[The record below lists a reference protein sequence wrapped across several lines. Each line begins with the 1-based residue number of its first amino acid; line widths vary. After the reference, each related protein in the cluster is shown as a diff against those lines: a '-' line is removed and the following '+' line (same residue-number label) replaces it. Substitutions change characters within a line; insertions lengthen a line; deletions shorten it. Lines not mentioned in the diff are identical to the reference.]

1 MQWVMM
7 KLCIRAIVLYN
18 QHTDLLRVDR
28 IYDNTLCFV
37 DAQWKTLLKYSLMQ
51 DGHPIEIIS

>member
-1 MQWVMM
+1 M
-7 KLCIRAIVLYN
+7 LYN